1 MYSGHAATG
10 RPTARGIG
18 LFVGA
23 ASAVLVL
30 IIGAFSVAS
39 AQGYAVVHRC
49 VDLGSTGAVWGVR
62 LALVRDSAACPAGE
76 VAMGGAPDAA
86 VHVVGALAVSVLV
99 AHAMALFFGIGAGA
113 AIARAVTR
121 CRETL
126 CQRLVAG
133 VSMGVRVV
141 GTTKVKFTALGRR
154 SAAVARAVHGAS
166 VTWRG
171 PPVSFAV

>member
-23 ASAVLVL
+23 ASAALVL
-30 IIGAFSVAS
+30 IIGALSVAS
-39 AQGYAVVHRC
+39 VQGYAVVHRC
-49 VDLGSTGAVWGVR
+49 VDLGPTGAVWGVR

-76 VAMGGAPDAA
+76 VAIGGAPDAA

-99 AHAMALFFGIGAGA
+99 AHAIALLFGIGAGA
-113 AIARAVTR
+113 AIARAVAR

-126 CQRLVAG
+126 RQRLVAAIALDA
-133 VSMGVRVV
+133 RVV
-141 GTTKVKFTALGRR
+141 GQIKVKLTTIGRR
-154 SAAVARAVHGAS
+154 SAAVSRAVHGAS

-171 PPVSFAV
+171 PPVSLAV